1 MNPFKPCWV
10 LALLL
15 PVVAHAAGIAASL
28 SPEET
33 VRREEQRYKGED
45 MVSILAMTL
54 TNSDGKV
61 RRRELV
67 WYHTRSAGIS
77 KDLQKFYYP
86 QSIKDIA
93 TLKEEVKN
101 EEDRQFLY
109 LPAAK
114 KMRRVSGKNQSW
126 VGSDLIFE
134 DLQEIK
140 IDDWTYR
147 SLGTTKIDGFDCSM
161 VEMTPKPGA
170 DSAYSKR
177 INYIRTDGSFYPG
190 KVEFFDKSGKLLKAL
205 HNSDVRDHDGALY
218 STLLTVNNVQDKH
231 KTELERLW
239 IRVNTKFPDAIM
251 TTRQMEKSVDAF
263 ELPAGI
269 TAVMREI
276 AAKRDKAGEGAE

>member
-1 MNPFKPCWV
+1 MLPIKSCIA
-10 LALLL
+10 LAALLPL
-15 PVVAHAAGIAASL
+15 LAQAAAAPL
-28 SPEET
+28 SPEEM
-33 VRREEQRYKGED
+33 VRREEQRYKGDD

-54 TNSDGKV
+54 TNGEGKT

-67 WYHTRSAGIS
+67 WYHTRANGMA

-101 EEDRQFLY
+101 EEDRQYLY

-140 IDDWTYR
+140 IADWTYR
-147 SLGTTKIDGFDCSM
+147 LMGTTKIDGFDCNM
-161 VEMTPKPGA
+161 VEMTPKAGT

-190 KVEFFDKSGKLLKAL
+190 KVDFFDKNGKLLKEL
-205 HNSDVRDHDGALY
+205 YNRDVRSHDGALY
-218 STLLTVNNVQDKH
+218 SNLLVVNNVQDKH

-239 IRVNTKFPDAIM
+239 IRVNTKLPDTVM
-251 TTRQMEKSVDAF
+251 TPRQMEKPVEGYD
-263 ELPAGI
+263 LPAGI
-269 TAVMREI
+269 AVVMREI
-276 AAKRDKAGEGAE
+276 GARRDKTAGAAE

>member
-1 MNPFKPCWV
+1 MNLCKPSWL
-10 LALLL
+10 LALVL
-15 PVVAHAAGIAASL
+15 PMLAQAAGVSPIL

-45 MVSILAMTL
+45 MVSILSMTL

-93 TLKEEVKN
+93 TLKEEVRN

-126 VGSDLIFE
+126 VGSDLTFE

-140 IDDWTYR
+140 LEDWTYR
-147 SLGTTKIDGFDCSM
+147 SLGTTKVDGYDCSV
-161 VEMTPKPGA
+161 VEMTAKEGA
-170 DSAYSKR
+170 GSAYSKR
-177 INYIRTDGSFYPG
+177 INYIRADGSFYPG
-190 KVEFFDKSGKLLKAL
+190 KVEFFDKSGKLLKEL

-218 STLLTVNNVQDKH
+218 STLLVVNNVQDKH

-251 TTRQMEKSVDAF
+251 STRQMEKPVEAF
-263 ELPAGI
+263 DVPAGI
-269 TAVMREI
+269 AAVMREI
-276 AAKRDKAGEGAE
+276 ALKREKSGALAE